1 MARRTCALALVR
13 FTPRPSALST
23 PGQIR
28 PRPHPPPPHQ
38 AAAAAASALVD
49 CNTTQ
54 VRLALTAA
62 KDGSEMLVSW
72 TTDTGAVPAPYAGVV
87 RYGPTPAA
95 LTMTSAVADTRNY
108 TLCNLPSPRLHA
120 ATMTGLVAGATY
132 YYSISE
138 PRCVATEP
146 AQFTAPRAVG
156 DAATA
161 YPFTVFAYGD
171 MGISNSQHTCDVRL
185 TRTTRRPPA
194 APATATLANLTPN
207 PTRAPRP

>member
-1 MARRTCALALVR
+1 
-13 FTPRPSALST
+13 
-23 PGQIR
+23 
-28 PRPHPPPPHQ
+28 
-38 AAAAAASALVD
+38 
-49 CNTTQ
+49 

-171 MGISNSQHTCDVRL
+171 MGIVRFI
-185 TRTTRRPPA
+185 THHA
-194 APATATLANLTPN
+194 APAPATTTLTNLKT
-207 PTRAPRP
+207 PTRPRASRSTEQQPAHLRRHRGARRGRRRARRHYARGRHFICRQPRLPHVRHGAGHLLQ